1 MSPKLLPANNLDR
14 SPQVGQ
20 VADEG
25 VQAEPALGRA
35 YQPLVPD
42 LRPASLHPTGGSTRQ
57 RAAEGGKWHPCIGAQ
72 REVQALEFPLLI
84 GQDLL
89 GLDHRSARGDGP
101 SVRLPRG
108 QIPATHPAV
117 ERMRGGPEPEIS
129 ATRPVGG
136 IMTRAPPVAT
146 RIGHLDRKSTRL
158 NSSHLVISYA
168 VFCLK
173 K

>member
-14 SPQVGQ
+14 SPRVGQ

-42 LRPASLHPTGGSTRQ
+42 LRPAPLHPTGGSRRQ
-57 RAAEGGKWHPCIGAQ
+57 RAAEGGKWHPCSGAQ
-72 REVQALEFPLLI
+72 REVQALEFTLLI

-108 QIPATHPAV
+108 QIPTTHPAV
-117 ERMRGGPEPEIS
+117 ERMRSEE
-129 ATRPVGG
+129 RRVGKEG
-136 IMTRAPPVAT
+136 RARVSPW
-146 RIGHLDRKSTRL
+146 HRKEE
-158 NSSHLVISYA
+158 
-168 VFCLK
+168 
-173 K
+173 